1 MMITRIGV
9 GSCMKKMFKLS
20 STKKVLTIVV
30 NKLKKN
36 KKKIVIGL
44 SVFLVVFISVCSF
57 INLRYPTKI
66 NTYIA
71 HVVNKGEPVNLS
83 LIHI

>member
-9 GSCMKKMFKLS
+9 ESCMKKKICNTLNSSKNIFFK
-20 STKKVLTIVV
+20 VV
-30 NKLKKN
+30 KLINKN

-44 SVFLVVFISVCSF
+44 SVFLVVFISVFSF

-66 NTYIA
+66 NAYIA
-71 HVVNKGEPVNLS
+71 HVVNKGEPVKQLF
-83 LIHI
+83 